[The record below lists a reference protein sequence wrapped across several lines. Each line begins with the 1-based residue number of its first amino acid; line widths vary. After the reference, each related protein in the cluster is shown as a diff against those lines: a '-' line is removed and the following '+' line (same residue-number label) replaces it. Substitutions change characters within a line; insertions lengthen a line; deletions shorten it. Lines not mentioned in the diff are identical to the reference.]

1 MEDFIITNH
10 YSTPVQ
16 TVSWIPRW
24 LPNVSF
30 YSGLVRVIL
39 KASRLARNGTYF
51 DDDWIRSSRSTIDL
65 LEKVGVSVEVAN
77 VLSLGKL
84 HPPCVLVAN
93 HMSILETF
101 VLPCIIQ
108 PHIPFTFVVK
118 KSLMDYPVFKYV
130 MRSREPIVVGRD
142 NPREDF
148 KAVLSGGLERLDRGI
163 SVLIFPQTTRTTHLD
178 PKAFNSIGIKLAK
191 KAGVPV
197 VPLAL
202 RTDAWGIGR
211 WIKDFGRI
219 DPSKRVG
226 FWFGDPIMIRGK
238 GKDEHE
244 RIIRFITEK
253 LAAAGT

>member
-1 MEDFIITNH
+1 MITDH
-10 YSTPVQ
+10 YSTAVKKVPW
-16 TVSWIPRW
+16 VSRW
-24 LPNVSF
+24 LPNFSF

-39 KASRLARNGTYF
+39 KASRLAKNGIYL
-51 DDDWIRSSRSTIDL
+51 DKDWIKSSRSTIDL
-65 LEKVGVSVEVAN
+65 LEKVGVSVEVEN
-77 VLSLGKL
+77 LSVLRKL
-84 HPPCVLVAN
+84 DPPFVFVGN

-130 MRSREPIVVGRD
+130 MRNRDPIIVSRD

-148 KAVLSGGLERLDRGI
+148 KNVMEGGLERLNRGI
-163 SVLIFPQTTRTTHLD
+163 SVLIFPQTTRTTRLD

-197 VPLAL
+197 IPFAL
-202 RTDAWGIGR
+202 KTDAWGIGR

-219 DPSKRVG
+219 DPSKQA
-226 FWFGDPIMIRGK
+226 WFRFCDPLMIRGR

-244 RIIRFITEK
+244 TIIQFITEK
-253 LAAAGT
+253 LDAEVT